1 MSDIDAVTDSDSL
14 EQMKTENVSLMA
26 ESAKNLSQLAI
37 HPQNFIT
44 MCVRLCVC
52 VFHVHG

>member
-44 MCVRLCVC
+44 MCERLCVC